1 MSELNGIPL
10 SKNSARLMFL
20 PISHLMKHTL
30 MACDLDEIENEQFRK
45 EYAEDIWSP
54 EKARNMFRP
63 MWMSGIPMVRKE
75 HRIVITDAV

>member
-1 MSELNGIPL
+1 MSSLNGIPL

-45 EYAEDIWSP
+45 EYAET
-54 EKARNMFRP
+54 
-63 MWMSGIPMVRKE
+63 SGHQR
-75 HRIVITDAV
+75 R